1 MGGSGVWLQRLPL
14 ELCRRAGFERSA
26 RKGRRIMT
34 TKTSAVEIRAEAGL
48 ELQKAVNALDMAH
61 ALLKDIDWHKYVSTK
76 TWGRYVTLK
85 EAVEIADGLLRDIQ
99 NIECPEC
106 GKPMGE
112 SEDCLSGHCPELEK
126 ENN

>member
-1 MGGSGVWLQRLPL
+1 MYPS
-14 ELCRRAGFERSA
+14 
-26 RKGRRIMT
+26 K
-34 TKTSAVEIRAEAGL
+34 TKQSAVEIRAEAEL

-76 TWGRYVTLK
+76 SWGRHISL
-85 EAVEIADGLLRDIQ
+85 EDAVEIADGLLRDIQ

-112 SEDCLSGHCPELEK
+112 SEDCLSGHCPEV
-126 ENN
+126 NRG